1 MSTSLFSPTLNLAS
15 CGGVAREN
23 GTYFVNPNHPETTD
37 GTGSCQLT
45 ILKMHPEICQIRL
58 DFEQFALAG
67 KLLSMQCIMHGKL
80 KWLLIIISFL
90 PLSLC
95 LPLYFIKVRT

>member
-1 MSTSLFSPTLNLAS
+1 
-15 CGGVAREN
+15 VAREN

-45 ILKMHPEICQIRL
+45 ILKLHPEICQIRL

-67 KLLSMQCIMHGKL
+67 ERHALLKLNFGHPVYDEACRKL
-80 KWLLIIISFL
+80 KIVITFS
-90 PLSLC
+90 LSLS
-95 LPLYFIKVRT
+95 LRSGHSKSHL